1 MRDNLNGM
9 ANIGQNIKNL
19 RMQRGL
25 SQKALAK
32 LCGWD
37 SNSRIA
43 NYEGTGKTTRE
54 PTLSDIKRLA
64 KVLNVSPAALAFDEF
79 PVPGEVPIPII
90 KGLPILKTWQ
100 IVDWPTNKET
110 VAKND
115 KVSFLHNKLSFDL
128 NCFVYE
134 IEDDSMF
141 NFVTHEGF
149 RKGKQ
154 VIVDPDKEHKANDY
168 VLAKRKNGNILFRKL
183 IEDNDALVLSPLNN
197 LGDYSKV
204 KLSND
209 IKICGVAVAYL
220 DVLLKE

>member
-1 MRDNLNGM
+1 MRDNIIYM

-19 RMQRGL
+19 RMQQGL

-64 KVLNVSPAALAFDEF
+64 NILNVSPAALAFDDF
-79 PVPGEVPIPII
+79 PVPGDVPVPVI
-90 KGLPILKTWQ
+90 KGLPILKSKQ
-100 IVDWPTNKET
+100 IADWPANKEE
-110 VAKND
+110 VARQKGI
-115 KVSFLHNKLSFDL
+115 SFLHNKLSFNI

-154 VIVDPDKEHKANDY
+154 VIVDPDKKYKANDY
-168 VLAKRKNGNILFRKL
+168 VLAKRKNSSILFRKL
-183 IEDNDALVLSPLNN
+183 IDDDNNLILGPLNN
-197 LGDYSKV
+197 FGDYSKIM
-204 KLSND
+204 LSD
-209 IKICGVAVAYL
+209 DTSICGVVVAYL
-220 DVLLKE
+220 DVLV

>member
-1 MRDNLNGM
+1 M

-43 NYEGTGKTTRE
+43 NYEGTGKTVRE

-79 PVPGEVPIPII
+79 PVPGEVPIPMI
-90 KGLPILKTWQ
+90 KGLPILKAKQ
-100 IVDWPTNKET
+100 IIDWPSNKET

-115 KVSFLHNKLSFDL
+115 NICFLHNKLSFNL

-134 IEDDSMF
+134 IEDYSMF
-141 NFVTHEGF
+141 NYVTHEGF
-149 RKGKQ
+149 RSGRQ

-168 VLAKRKNGNILFRKL
+168 VLVKRKSGSILFRKL
-183 IEDNDALVLSPLNN
+183 IGDDNNLILTPLNN
-197 LGDYSKV
+197 FGDYSKIL
-204 KLSND
+204 LSDD
-209 IKICGVAVAYL
+209 IKICGVVVAYL
-220 DVLLKE
+220 DVLV